1 MIKLTQNKVY
11 LSYQG
16 EIQDE
21 FTLNKEYWACQNIPK
36 FEDDYLTTSR
46 KFYFSHEGPT
56 NQENDLRL
64 YATMKPYGTVGG
76 RIPILVEPEY
86 ISLDDRTPVKIYYD
100 CKQIPKMYT
109 HAVVEIEISNGLSY
123 QYLKEWNMARG
134 AFWIY
139 FIQFLTLSILAVVV
153 MLIGWKM
160 GKLGLFERIDMYN
173 FDFYEISFL
182 NVVIMIIF
190 SSIVIIVIYFLL
202 MYSWF
207 GWFYTFVLLI
217 IAFILSLF
225 LFVDIIDW
233 MFGIEEANEF
243 VGSGH
248 FMDKSW
254 LWEGINLKSTISILL
269 ALALVLS
276 WYFLRYWF
284 LSNIIAMWIAWA
296 IVKIFRFNALY
307 PAFLILLGF
316 LVFEIFWVLMSPAL
330 FNGHNIIHYVMNELD
345 FPLRIVAPGFTPFF
359 PWASISLLDIV
370 VPTFYVSFISRF
382 GKEQNT
388 NAYYLTHVI
397 VYALSLGVVTWAVV
411 YSESKQPPLMYIIP
425 FFICYYMGRC
435 RN

>member
-1 MIKLTQNKVY
+1 
-11 LSYQG
+11 
-16 EIQDE
+16 
-21 FTLNKEYWACQNIPK
+21 
-36 FEDDYLTTSR
+36 
-46 KFYFSHEGPT
+46 
-56 NQENDLRL
+56 
-64 YATMKPYGTVGG
+64 
-76 RIPILVEPEY
+76 
-86 ISLDDRTPVKIYYD
+86 
-100 CKQIPKMYT
+100 
-109 HAVVEIEISNGLSY
+109 
-123 QYLKEWNMARG
+123 
-134 AFWIY
+134 
-139 FIQFLTLSILAVVV
+139 
-153 MLIGWKM
+153 M

-190 SSIVIIVIYFLL
+190 SSIVIIIIYFLL

-207 GWFYTFVLLI
+207 GWFYTFVLSI

-284 LSNIIAMWIAWA
+284 LSNIVAMWVAWA

-330 FNGHNIIHYVMNELD
+330 FNGQNIIHYVMNELD

-425 FFICYYMGRC
+425 FLFVTTWVVAGIRGEWKSKLSLKSSLESNGSQQNNKRSSKENPDSQTSRGMERFDPRQLQDV
-435 RN
+435 RNATEFRRFEDEMVHDNE